1 MKGVQWSAAIV
12 VSLAVHG
19 AVMAAFSW
27 RTQFGDGMPSGD
39 GGQGFQVGL
48 VLESSL
54 KSSFEPEHEAV
65 EAPEESAPLP
75 EERVE
80 TSMKEQKT
88 DTEEPVAQ
96 EVEEQGDVKQE
107 EDIQQP
113 ALEPE
118 PSVTDKTSNR
128 EKKIEE
134 KPGLPVAQVTPPPSP
149 GKDQL
154 PESQNGRTENSRP
167 ADRSETAGDKS
178 LSSSGPAQGS
188 GKSNKK
194 GSGRGGAKGYLGDL
208 MARLAYH
215 KKYPPELKKKKIQ
228 GVVSVRFSINRSG
241 ELLSSSIA
249 KSSGNPA
256 LDAAALRM
264 VAEASPLPPIPTS
277 IAKESLTLVI
287 PVEYSLITNRLK

>member
-1 MKGVQWSAAIV
+1 
-12 VSLAVHG
+12 
-19 AVMAAFSW
+19 MAAFSW
-27 RTQFGDGMPSGD
+27 QTQFGDGMPSGE

-54 KSSFEPEHEAV
+54 QNSTEPEQEDAV
-65 EAPEESAPLP
+65 EVLEEPVPLP
-75 EERVE
+75 EQRVE
-80 TSMKEQKT
+80 TPLKEQKT
-88 DTEEPVAQ
+88 DADEPVAQ
-96 EVEEQGDVKQE
+96 EVENQGDIKRQGELKDQDDTQE
-107 EDIQQP
+107 RAQK
-113 ALEPE
+113 PE
-118 PSVTDKTSNR
+118 PSATDKTSDP

-134 KPGLPVAQVTPPPSP
+134 RPSAPVAEVNPPPSP
-149 GKDQL
+149 AKDQL
-154 PESQNGRTENSRP
+154 PKPENDRPEEPSLTNTGKPASEKSQF
-167 ADRSETAGDKS
+167 
-178 LSSSGPAQGS
+178 SSGSAQGF
-188 GKSNKK
+188 GKTGKK
-194 GSGRGGAKGYLGDL
+194 GGGRGGAKGYLSDL
-208 MARLAYH
+208 MAQLAYH

-249 KSSGNPA
+249 RSSGNPD

>member
-1 MKGVQWSAAIV
+1 MKGGQWFAAIV
-12 VSLAVHG
+12 VSLAIHG

-27 RTQFGDGMPSGD
+27 QTTQFGGGMPSGD

-48 VLESSL
+48 VLESSPQNASEVEQE
-54 KSSFEPEHEAV
+54 KAV
-65 EAPEESAPLP
+65 EVLEEPVPLP

-80 TSMKEQKT
+80 TAMREQKS

-96 EVEEQGDVKQE
+96 EVEKQA
-107 EDIQQP
+107 DIQQP

-118 PSVTDKTSNR
+118 PSVNDKTSDL
-128 EKKIEE
+128 EKRIEE
-134 KPGLPVAQVTPPPSP
+134 KPVLPAALVTPPPSP

-154 PESQNGRTENSRP
+154 SEPQNDSPEDSRL
-167 ADRSETAGDKS
+167 ADHRETAGGKS
-178 LSSSGPAQGS
+178 LSSSGPAQGF
-188 GKSNKK
+188 GKGSKK
-194 GSGRGGAKGYLGDL
+194 GSGRGGARGYLSDL
-208 MARLAYH
+208 MARLTYH

-228 GVVSVRFSINRSG
+228 GVVSVRFSINRFG

-256 LDAAALRM
+256 LDAAALQM